1 MYVKM
6 PKQISLDICDKILDI
21 GKMKKLEKA
30 LVGGD
35 TPEESVLIEKTRD
48 SKIAWITEPWI
59 LAVMYFHANLVNR
72 EGQWNYRL
80 DSTPENAQFTTYT
93 DGGHYDFHVDTLDP
107 KHPRKISVILMLS
120 EKGVDYKGGD
130 FEIKDDGLVE
140 LSKGDMLV
148 FPSDL
153 LHRVNPVTEGKR
165 TSLITWVRGPEWR

>member
-21 GKMKKLEKA
+21 GNRKKLDKA

-35 TPEESVLIEKTRD
+35 TPQESVLAEDMRD
-48 SKIAWITEPWI
+48 SKIAWIAEPWI
-59 LAVMYFHANLVNR
+59 LAIMYFHGYIVNR

-93 DGGHYDFHVDTLDP
+93 GGGHYDFHVDTLDH

-120 EKGVDYKGGD
+120 QKGKDYEGGD
-130 FEIKDDGLVE
+130 FEIKEDGLVE
-140 LSKGDMLV
+140 LNKGDMLI

-153 LHRVNPVTEGKR
+153 EHRVNPVTKGKR
-165 TSLITWVRGPEWR
+165 TSLITWLRGPEWI